1 MKLIFKSAVSASF
14 ELENTTPYVAPSP
27 FDVYLNGQKVI
38 SNHKVNVFSLF
49 SLKPE
54 TTYEVLVNQDK
65 ITFTTDKVSKV
76 INVIEHGAKGDGI
89 TDDTKALQAL
99 INDAPQDAL
108 IQIPKGKYLVSPLFL
123 KSDLTIHLEEG
134 AFLLGDVNR
143 EKYPILEPTMTT
155 EDGEVL
161 ELSTW
166 EGERARTFASII
178 TGIKVSNVKIVGL
191 GVVDCQAH
199 LSDWWINHKIM
210 RGGAWR
216 PKGIYLAQCN
226 YIGLHGIT
234 VMNTPSWNIHPYF
247 TDHLDVIDTKI
258 KSPHDSPNTDGCN
271 PEFSTHVRI
280 IGVHFSVGD
289 DCIAIKSGKF
299 ELGMKYRKPTS
310 NLTIRNCFMEHGH
323 GAIVLGSETSGGV
336 KDLNVTQCYF
346 YKTDRGLRIKTRRG
360 RGESMRIDGIVFDNI
375 LMDEVKVPLVMNMYY
390 YCDDDGKTEYVW
402 SKEALKVD
410 ERTPYLGRFIFKNV
424 VAKNAHAAAGFF
436 YGLKESPIESIT
448 LENVSIEFSKHPD
461 PFIPAMMSF
470 QEAQLKKGLQFRNVN
485 QVILKNVKLS
495 NVDGEP
501 VILENVKDYQSK

>member
-199 LSDWWINHKIM
+199 LSDWWI
-210 RGGAWR
+210 
-216 PKGIYLAQCN
+216 
-226 YIGLHGIT
+226 
-234 VMNTPSWNIHPYF
+234 
-247 TDHLDVIDTKI
+247 
-258 KSPHDSPNTDGCN
+258 
-271 PEFSTHVRI
+271 
-280 IGVHFSVGD
+280 
-289 DCIAIKSGKF
+289 
-299 ELGMKYRKPTS
+299 
-310 NLTIRNCFMEHGH
+310 
-323 GAIVLGSETSGGV
+323 
-336 KDLNVTQCYF
+336 
-346 YKTDRGLRIKTRRG
+346 
-360 RGESMRIDGIVFDNI
+360 
-375 LMDEVKVPLVMNMYY
+375 
-390 YCDDDGKTEYVW
+390 
-402 SKEALKVD
+402 
-410 ERTPYLGRFIFKNV
+410 
-424 VAKNAHAAAGFF
+424 
-436 YGLKESPIESIT
+436 
-448 LENVSIEFSKHPD
+448 
-461 PFIPAMMSF
+461 
-470 QEAQLKKGLQFRNVN
+470 
-485 QVILKNVKLS
+485 
-495 NVDGEP
+495 
-501 VILENVKDYQSK
+501 